1 MMSDHN
7 ESRPLHGILECHG
20 QTEDVESPHHATPG
34 RGPGSGLGPGSGP
47 GPGPGSGSGRS
58 VVSINIETVKERG
71 IKY

>member
-20 QTEDVESPHHATPG
+20 QTEDVESPRHATPG
-34 RGPGSGLGPGSGP
+34 RGPGS